1 MARLAEM
8 ATSVEGTVNIVLDE
22 GAFHVVISAAEP
34 AYGHDLA
41 EHPDAELTF
50 SAVACAAVSRGEAT
64 LPELI
69 KTSQIRVDGD
79 SPLAQ
84 ALRNQ

>member
-1 MARLAEM
+1 MGRLAEM
-8 ATSVEGTVNIVLDE
+8 ATPVEGTVNIVLDE
-22 GAFHVVISAAEP
+22 GDFHIVISATGA
-34 AYGHDLA
+34 AYGHGLA

-50 SAVACAAVSRGEAT
+50 DAVACAAVSRGEAT

-84 ALRNQ
+84 ALRSQ